1 MALPSLNTPKHELT
15 LPSTGEKV
23 EYRPF
28 LVKEEK
34 LLLMAQ
40 EANDETATL
49 KAVEQIVDACT
60 FGKLNVKTIPVFD
73 LEYVFIQLRAKS
85 VGETS
90 SIKITCPDDMET
102 KVEVT
107 VNLED
112 ITCVKQEG
120 HDNKIQ
126 LTDEIGMIMDYPKI
140 DSMTVVDTSKP
151 ESVFDLVRECIAQ
164 IYDTE
169 NVYERNDMSSSDL
182 DNFLDSMSHSQFE
195 QVQEFFNTMPKVQY
209 KTKVKNPETGVE
221 SDIVIEGMQ
230 NFF

>member
-1 MALPSLNTPKHELT
+1 MALPSLNTPKYELT